1 MELTQHAGKPHTP
14 GKYFFSFD
22 IAKFI
27 CALLV
32 ITIHTRPFS
41 ECSVIIDFYLVDV
54 IARIAVP
61 LFFALSGYLFFY
73 GLHFQ
78 DGKIVN
84 CAENRTKLFMYLK
97 RIVLLYIGWSIAYIL
112 VQLPQWYQTGWWGK
126 ALLKNCVAS
135 FLFSGSYYHLW
146 YLLALIYAIPL
157 LYLLLSVVST
167 QHLRIMIPLL
177 WLVECLLY
185 SYDWIGIDRISVLSW
200 LTGHFSVIFDAV
212 FRAVPL
218 LGIGILCMKS
228 NAKQPQK
235 SYICVALSILACAI
249 EASIL
254 HFCTANSSK
263 YSYLF
268 FTPITTYFLLQML
281 LSIKKCGSLRVGT
294 LCRKSSLVIYCLHPL
309 ILRFLEFMG
318 VKSRMLLWLLVTL
331 ITVFL
336 ALLWVTSKAHMQKKK
351 ESTLK

>member
-1 MELTQHAGKPHTP
+1 MALTQYADRHRTSWE
-14 GKYFFSFD
+14 YCFSLD
-22 IAKFI
+22 VAKFV

-32 ITIHTRPFS
+32 IIIHTRPFS
-41 ECSVIIDFYLVDV
+41 GLSDIIDFYLVDV

-61 LFFALSGYLFFY
+61 LFFALSGYLFFN
-73 GLHFQ
+73 GLRYQ
-78 DGKIVN
+78 DGKISN
-84 CAENRTKLFMYLK
+84 CAENRTKLFTYLK

-126 ALLKNCVAS
+126 ALLKDCAAS

-167 QHLRIMIPLL
+167 QHLRIIIPLL

-212 FRAVPL
+212 FRAISL

-228 NAKQPQK
+228 NAKQPKK
-235 SYICVALSILACAI
+235 SYICSALSILACAA

-254 HFCTANSSK
+254 HFCTANSSR
-263 YSYLF
+263 YSYLL
-268 FTPITTYFLLQML
+268 FTPIMAYFLLQML
-281 LSIKKCGSLRVGT
+281 FSITKCGSLRMGT
-294 LCRKSSLVIYCLHPL
+294 LCRKSSLEIYCLHPL
-309 ILRFLEFMG
+309 IILALELMG
-318 VKSRMLLWLLVTL
+318 VDSRMLLWVLFTL

-336 ALLWVTSKAHMQKKK
+336 ALFWVTSTERIQKKRA
-351 ESTLK
+351 S

>member
-1 MELTQHAGKPHTP
+1 MVPIQYADRQHTSW
-14 GKYFFSFD
+14 KYCFSLD
-22 IAKFI
+22 VAKFVF
-27 CALLV
+27 ALLV
-32 ITIHTRPFS
+32 IIIHTRPFS
-41 ECSVIIDFYLVDV
+41 GLSDIIDFYLVDV

-61 LFFALSGYLFFY
+61 LFFAISGYLFFN
-73 GLHFQ
+73 GLRYQ
-78 DGKIVN
+78 DGKISK
-84 CAENRTKLFMYLK
+84 CAENRAKLFKYLK
-97 RIVLLYIGWSIAYIL
+97 RIVLLYFGWSIVYIL
-112 VQLPQWYQTGWWGK
+112 VQLPHWYQTGWWGK
-126 ALLKNCVAS
+126 ALLKDCAAS

-146 YLLALIYAIPL
+146 YLLALIYALPL

-167 QHLRIMIPLL
+167 QHLRTIIPLL

-228 NAKQPQK
+228 NAKQPKK
-235 SYICVALSILACAI
+235 SYICVALSILACAA

-254 HFCTANSSK
+254 HFCTANSSR
-263 YSYLF
+263 YSYLL
-268 FTPITTYFLLQML
+268 FTPIMTYFLLQML
-281 LSIKKCGSLRVGT
+281 FSITKCGSLRIGT

-309 ILRFLEFMG
+309 ILRLLEFIG
-318 VKSRMLLWLLVTL
+318 VESRMLLWILVTL

-336 ALLWVTSKAHMQKKK
+336 ALFWVSFTERIQKRKRAH
-351 ESTLK
+351 